1 MTQSVAATLK
11 DMRRPTTIIPYV
23 ILAALA
29 ILGLVIGIY
38 RLTAGL
44 GITTNMNNTF
54 PWGLW
59 IAFDLVTVAFSAGA
73 FVLAAVVSIFRRKEY
88 HGIAL
93 PMLLAGFLG
102 EVMVVLV
109 LIMDLARWDQFWSVL
124 IPDRWNFL
132 SSMLWVALALTVYII
147 LMVLELLPVVFERF
161 KWGGLGRIVGYIQ
174 TLVAGVGIVLATLHN
189 LSLGALFLLV
199 PYKLNP
205 LWFTSMLPILFWV
218 SALFGGLC
226 AAILVTLA
234 TMKLL
239 SRPIP
244 LRLLSK
250 LAWVAWILLIIYL
263 VIKVVDLLVAGEL
276 GMAFNG
282 SLMSTLLL
290 VEIVVGVI
298 VPIVLFTMSKI
309 RESAGGLLIGA
320 LCVWFGLLIN
330 RASVSW
336 FALRRFG
343 DVGYFPYWM
352 EFAIVVGAIAAAILI
367 YGLAIRFF
375 PFLTEAEAEAS

>member
-11 DMRRPTTIIPYV
+11 DMRRPTTIVPYV

-189 LSLGALFLLV
+189 LSLGALFLLRIV
-199 PYKLNP
+199 GIVLGA
-205 LWFTSMLPILFWV
+205 SAELPVMERAV
-218 SALFGGLC
+218 SIADF
-226 AAILVTLA
+226 LA
-234 TMKLL
+234 
-239 SRPIP
+239 SP
-244 LRLLSK
+244 
-250 LAWVAWILLIIYL
+250 AWIIGGVLLWRR
-263 VIKVVDLLVAGEL
+263 KAL
-276 GMAFNG
+276 GY
-282 SLMSTLLL
+282 
-290 VEIVVGVI
+290 
-298 VPIVLFTMSKI
+298 
-309 RESAGGLLIGA
+309 AGGLGLLFSLSMLFIGLIVLMILQPVLMETPFAPADVIVVAAMG
-320 LCVWFGLLIN
+320 LVCFVPFGL
-330 RASVSW
+330 
-336 FALRRFG
+336 FLRG
-343 DVGYFPYWM
+343 VISGK
-352 EFAIVVGAIAAAILI
+352 
-367 YGLAIRFF
+367 
-375 PFLTEAEAEAS
+375 